1 MSFNDYERASSESAG
16 DLEFIVERITVVKF
30 GVDDRGSNGTGTWG
44 TEVMPDTTKLTNVI
58 VTGFGEM

>member
-30 GVDDRGSNGTGTWG
+30 GVDDRGSNGTGT
-44 TEVMPDTTKLTNVI
+44 
-58 VTGFGEM
+58 